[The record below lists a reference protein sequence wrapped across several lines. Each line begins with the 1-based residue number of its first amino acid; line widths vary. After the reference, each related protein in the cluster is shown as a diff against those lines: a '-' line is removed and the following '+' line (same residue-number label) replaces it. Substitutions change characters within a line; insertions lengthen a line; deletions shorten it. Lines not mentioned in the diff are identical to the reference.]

1 MSDKEK
7 ISDAYQNFAEGLEE
21 IEEEDKEKRKEVLK
35 KGIMD
40 LEQEY
45 RDEIKGTHAVDA
57 RIVKL
62 RKDADMPE
70 LIGVGDRVQKSR
82 FKDKS
87 KYEQFLAKE
96 ILEVGIE
103 ESKSYGGIMT
113 FKEFC
118 LRFVKQRPNWEA
130 PSKEIR
136 KALEY
141 LAKAGL
147 IPKLYKMKTKDNL
160 ITFKPVELHGDVIT
174 VLNIAS
180 TTGSISVAEIVAII
194 GWKKERVELTL
205 RNLSEQEMAYYD
217 KKEDVYFFP
226 SLRKK

>member
-21 IEEEDKEKRKEVLK
+21 IEKEDKEKKKEVLK

-62 RKDADMPE
+62 RKEADMPE

-96 ILEVGIE
+96 ILEVGID

-113 FKEFC
+113 FQELC
-118 LRFVKQRPNWEA
+118 LRFTELRPNWEA
-130 PSKEIR
+130 PPKEIR
-136 KALEY
+136 KAIEY
-141 LAKAGL
+141 LAEAGL
-147 IPKLYKMKTKDNL
+147 IPRSYKMKNKDNL
-160 ITFKPVELHGDVIT
+160 ITFKPVELHDDIIT
-174 VLNIAS
+174 ILNIAS
-180 TTGSISVAEIVAII
+180 ITGTTSLAEVVTLI

-205 RNLSEQEMAYYD
+205 KNLTDQEMAYYD

>member
-1 MSDKEK
+1 MSDNEK
-7 ISDAYQNFAEGLEE
+7 INDAYQNFAEGLEE
-21 IEEEDKEKRKEVLK
+21 VEKEDKEKRKEVLK

-40 LEQEY
+40 LEQEF

-62 RKDADMPE
+62 RKEADMPE

-96 ILEVGIE
+96 ILEVGID
-103 ESKSYGGIMT
+103 ESRRYGGIMT
-113 FKEFC
+113 FQEFC
-118 LRFVKQRPNWEA
+118 LRFVEMRPNWEA
-130 PSKEIR
+130 PPKEIR

-141 LAKAGL
+141 LAEAGL
-147 IPKLYKMKTKDNL
+147 IPKLYKMKNKDNL
-160 ITFKPVELHGDVIT
+160 ITFKPVELHDDVKTI
-174 VLNIAS
+174 LNVAS
-180 TTGSISVAEIVAII
+180 TIGTTNVTEIVTLL
-194 GWKKERVELTL
+194 GWKKERVELML

-217 KKEDVYFFP
+217 KKDDVYFFP
-226 SLRKK
+226 CLKKK

>member
-1 MSDKEK
+1 LSDKEK

-21 IEEEDKEKRKEVLK
+21 IEEEDKEKKKEILK

-62 RKDADMPE
+62 RKEADMPE
-70 LIGVGDRVQKSR
+70 LIGIGDRVQKSR

-96 ILEVGIE
+96 ILEVGID
-103 ESKSYGGIMT
+103 ESRSYGGIMT

-118 LRFVKQRPNWEA
+118 LRFAEKRPKWEA
-130 PSKEIR
+130 PPKEIR

-141 LAKAGL
+141 LAEAGL

-160 ITFKPVELHGDVIT
+160 ITFKPVELHTDVIT
-174 VLNIAS
+174 ILNIAS
-180 TTGSISVAEIVAII
+180 TTGSTNLTEIVTLI

-205 RNLSEQEMAYYD
+205 RNLAEQEIAYYD